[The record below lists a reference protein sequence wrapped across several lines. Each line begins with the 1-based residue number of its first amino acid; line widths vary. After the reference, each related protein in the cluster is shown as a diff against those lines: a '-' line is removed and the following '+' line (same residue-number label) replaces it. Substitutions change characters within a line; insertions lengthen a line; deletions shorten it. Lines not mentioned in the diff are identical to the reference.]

1 MGRSAIGPGDVLQ
14 GDMHLIGGGDTTF
27 GGAAAVAAAFGGE
40 GTAVESLVG
49 ALNAASLTH
58 VRGGVVGD
66 GSIFDSELGPPPL
79 NRSPPGTVGALQF
92 NRGIVSQSVSGTQC
106 AGDPAAFAAD
116 GLRRALVAAGVA
128 VDGTARAGPTP
139 SGVVRLAAVRSPP
152 LSTLV
157 RLINKTSEN
166 LLAET
171 LAKRL
176 GLRASGPGTGAAG
189 VAAALRFARRL
200 GVRARIHTG
209 PGAFPFARVAPR

>member
-1 MGRSAIGPGDVLQ
+1 M
-14 GDMHLIGGGDTTF
+14 
-27 GGAAAVAAAFGGE
+27 
-40 GTAVESLVG
+40 
-49 ALNAASLTH
+49 
-58 VRGGVVGD
+58 
-66 GSIFDSELGPPPL
+66 
-79 NRSPPGTVGALQF
+79 GALQF
-92 NRGIVSQSVSGTQC
+92 NRGIVSQSVSGTQF

-139 SGVVRLAAVRSPP
+139 SGVVRLAAVRPPP

-171 LAKRL
+171 VAKRL
-176 GLRASGPGTGAAG
+176 GLRASGRGTGAAG

-200 GVRARIHTG
+200 GVRE
-209 PGAFPFARVAPR
+209 APRCARQDPHQLRRFSIRAGGPR